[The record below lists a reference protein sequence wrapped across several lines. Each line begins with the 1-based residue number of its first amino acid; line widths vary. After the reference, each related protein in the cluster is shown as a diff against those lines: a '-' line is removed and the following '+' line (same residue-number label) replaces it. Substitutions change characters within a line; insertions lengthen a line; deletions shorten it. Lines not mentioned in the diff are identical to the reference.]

1 MHRVLAAVAVFVV
14 AAFALLTAALA
25 GTEPVDDP
33 RRVIELPPAVADQLR
48 AEMRDHMDNLDD
60 LVGAV
65 AAGDFAD
72 AAEIARTRMRMGHR
86 LDERLADAGYS
97 KTEIE
102 AFRQALRQQGW
113 EPGRGFGGAGPAS
126 GIAGAMGPGRYVPDE
141 FRAMGRTFHQ
151 AAQDFAATADTV
163 GEPPTVEDYENVLS
177 ALQFVTSTCRS
188 CHATWRLRR

>member
-102 AFRQALRQQGW
+102 AFRQALKQQGW

-188 CHATWRLRR
+188 CHATWRLAR

>member
-102 AFRQALRQQGW
+102 AFRQALKQQGW

-188 CHATWRLRR
+188 CHATWRLTR

>member
-25 GTEPVDDP
+25 GAEPVDDP

-188 CHATWRLRR
+188 CHATWRLTR

>member
-1 MHRVLAAVAVFVV
+1 MHRVLAAAAALVV
-14 AAFALLTAALA
+14 AAVAVLTAALA
-25 GTEPVDDP
+25 GAEPVNDP

-102 AFRQALRQQGW
+102 AFRRALRQQGW

-188 CHATWRLRR
+188 CHATWRLTR

>member
-188 CHATWRLRR
+188 CHATWRLAR

>member
-1 MHRVLAAVAVFVV
+1 MHRVLAAAAALVV
-14 AAFALLTAALA
+14 AAVAVLTAALA
-25 GTEPVDDP
+25 GAEPVNDP

-188 CHATWRLRR
+188 CHATWRLTR